1 MTSEEEIQKK
11 NLVGAVLIK
20 DNNAFIFR
28 RSTLLEFS
36 PNMYEFPGG
45 EVNLGE
51 TQYEALQRHLSNNL
65 SINVSLNNIHAFQNN
80 NIEHDDKILNF
91 YVIKHWE
98 NIITLND
105 KFHNKFLELSLD
117 ELKSLESL

>member
-1 MTSEEEIQKK
+1 
-11 NLVGAVLIK
+11 
-20 DNNAFIFR
+20 
-28 RSTLLEFS
+28 
-36 PNMYEFPGG
+36 MYEFPGG

-117 ELKSLESL
+117 ELKEFREFMTPHNDIIPNIIKFLNIHCS